1 MNKSMTYR
9 SLPLLLA
16 ALSVM
21 GSANAAWY
29 AGGSYGQTLYEDI
42 CDSVSAEAGATC
54 DDDPY
59 GYKIFAGA
67 RLSPNYALEAAYMD
81 FGEATASSSVSNRTL
96 QVKGLNFS
104 VLGIKPLSKS
114 FEIFIKGGLLF
125 WEGETVKTGTTNSTI
140 TVDDSDINYGFGAN
154 YNVNEKL
161 ALRAEFERFH
171 NLSYESS
178 LESPVS
184 YLSLGVIV
192 SF

>member
-1 MNKSMTYR
+1 MKKISAYT
-9 SLPLLLA
+9 SLPFFVA
-16 ALSVM
+16 ALTVA
-21 GSANAAWY
+21 GSANAWY
-29 AGGSYGQTLYEDI
+29 AGGSYGQTLYEDL

-67 RLSPNYALEAAYMD
+67 KLSPNVALEAAYMD

-96 QVKGLNFS
+96 SVEGFNFS

-114 FEIFIKGGLLF
+114 FEVFIKGGLLF
-125 WEGETVKTGTTNSTI
+125 WEGETVKTGTVNSTI
-140 TVDDSDINYGFGAN
+140 SVNDSDINFGFGAN
-154 YNVNEKL
+154 FNVNEKL

-178 LESPVS
+178 AETPVS
-184 YLSLGVIV
+184 YLSLGVVIN
-192 SF
+192 F